1 MVCQTLLVQV
11 NQKINISSLFW
22 FESICLYNGSVT
34 TSGDVN
40 KFSPPFK
47 YSRNTPGVIE
57 MSKYIQT
64 GVTSHIC
71 SVHRG
76 NGQFGINDTSDQC
89 SEVLPPVLPP
99 CGHHAATL
107 RPPCWY
113 LKNFKNYFMGHFIYL
128 VLLVGAFHTVVD
140 ISDWAPSAER
150 PTQARA
156 AANCLLIND

>member
-89 SEVLPPVLPP
+89 SAATMRPP

-107 RPPCWY
+107 LIFEKFEKLFY
-113 LKNFKNYFMGHFIYL
+113 GTFYIFGAVGGH
-128 VLLVGAFHTVVD
+128 
-140 ISDWAPSAER
+140 ISHRGRHFWLSPER
-150 PTQARA
+150 RA
-156 AANCLLIND
+156 ADTSESGGQLFVD